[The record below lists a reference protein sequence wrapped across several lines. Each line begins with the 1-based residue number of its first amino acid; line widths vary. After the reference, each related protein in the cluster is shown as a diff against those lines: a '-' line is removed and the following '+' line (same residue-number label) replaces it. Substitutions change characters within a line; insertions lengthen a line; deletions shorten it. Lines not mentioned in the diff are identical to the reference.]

1 MHPTP
6 TATPA
11 PSCTHRF
18 SYCALSCL
26 WLLDRLEAIDV
37 QAAARYVAACRN
49 FDGGFGCTPG
59 AQGLAGVAG
68 KSRNPA
74 AAAARL
80 CCTDPGW
87 RLGAVCALRCGKAHS
102 MTTGGRLAGAGNESH
117 AGQVF
122 TCVAALDIAGRL
134 DLCDRDLL
142 CWW

>member
-59 AQGLAGVAG
+59 AQGLAGWPGRAATLLPLPQGFVARIQAG
-68 KSRNPA
+68 GWG
-74 AAAARL
+74 L
-80 CCTDPGW
+80 CAP
-87 RLGAVCALRCGKAHS
+87 
-102 MTTGGRLAGAGNESH
+102 
-117 AGQVF
+117 
-122 TCVAALDIAGRL
+122 
-134 DLCDRDLL
+134 
-142 CWW
+142 